1 MSLFG
6 YLVYVKSFPSLPLHL
21 DTYPAPLAQDVARA
35 IDQVTAMAPLPAGRL
50 GHGLTGRHPLPS
62 PLPHL
67 IAIYGKKRTG
77 KTSSA
82 DFIEQRYGGV
92 TQFAFSALIAKEIND
107 YLATWPPYRPPSDL
121 HGRTVTRPR
130 HVLDDENKVDP
141 RYRYLLQMWGQARRF
156 EDPRYWLDQLEDL
169 YLQTVGSDSAQ
180 LVLMPGLREPAEKD
194 EVERLGGEV
203 WKLVR
208 PGLPDD
214 QDVTSRHPN
223 ETALDDMPDS
233 AFARVIVNDAP
244 DLIGWCRTIE
254 EALHE
259 YD

>member
-1 MSLFG
+1 M
-6 YLVYVKSFPSLPLHL
+6 
-21 DTYPAPLAQDVARA
+21 
-35 IDQVTAMAPLPAGRL
+35 
-50 GHGLTGRHPLPS
+50 
-62 PLPHL
+62 
-67 IAIYGKKRTG
+67 
-77 KTSSA
+77 
-82 DFIEQRYGGV
+82 
-92 TQFAFSALIAKEIND
+92 
-107 YLATWPPYRPPSDL
+107 
-121 HGRTVTRPR
+121 TRPR